1 MRQTLSWLCLVSL
14 ARSKHV
20 ARRPDGTEYSA
31 RTMERVWRVLGEF
44 PVIDGHNDF
53 PMAIRDLFHNDIEA
67 VNFDHDLT
75 QVLFFLSQILKQED
89 KWHQCEVSYFT
100 FDGLGLNL
108 PHLYSHILMRLQ
120 NFSYYYIFQE
130 APWNDFYMNH
140 CDLPR
145 MREGQMGGQFW

>member
-1 MRQTLSWLCLVSL
+1 MMRQILSLLCLVSL
-14 ARSKHV
+14 ACSKQV

-75 QVLFFLSQILKQED
+75 QV
-89 KWHQCEVSYFT
+89 
-100 FDGLGLNL
+100 
-108 PHLYSHILMRLQ
+108 YS
-120 NFSYYYIFQE
+120 
-130 APWNDFYMNH
+130 
-140 CDLPR
+140 
-145 MREGQMGGQFW
+145 